1 MNQKTKDF
9 VIIILGVVGLMI
21 LIKFIFGDWGGA
33 ALTTAFVFLIGYI
46 IGRKNS
52 D

>member
-9 VIIILGVVGLMI
+9 IIIILGVVGVL
-21 LIKFIFGDWGGA
+21 FIVKLLFGNWGS

-46 IGRKNS
+46 VGRKNS
-52 D
+52 N